1 MSFFNLIDC
10 DTVSFLSKFRKK
22 RVGPKLTRKV
32 RNELYGMDD
41 HALNDIGL
49 TRSDLDSLVR
59 GFYVRD

>member
-1 MSFFNLIDC
+1 MSFFNLFD
-10 DTVSFLSKFRKK
+10 SGFLSKFRKK
-22 RVGPKLTRKV
+22 RVGPKLNRKV

-49 TRSDLDSLVR
+49 TRGELDNLIR

>member
-1 MSFFNLIDC
+1 MSFFNLIDS
-10 DTVSFLSKFRKK
+10 SFLSKFRKK
-22 RVGPKLTRKV
+22 RVGPKLNRKV

-49 TRSDLDSLVR
+49 TRGELDNLIR

>member
-1 MSFFNLIDC
+1 MSFFNLIDS
-10 DTVSFLSKFRKK
+10 SFLSRFRKK

-41 HALNDIGL
+41 L
-49 TRSDLDSLVR
+49 TRSDLDKLVR